1 MLLCSV
7 GVDTGWSSD
16 GDCLTMK
23 PDGRLGRAMRREILQ
38 CLRETQ
44 QMVGA
49 ARLLGLGRQTL
60 YNHVEAFGIVPSDWR
75 GVQPLVE
82 YGPATL
88 PQLLQEL
95 SQLLARYSLDNGAVA
110 TPPVAEP
117 REASWTAAVPCR
129 FSPELK
135 ADRRDS
141 SPHQPKRSPAPPLA
155 RARSKVLAL
164 ARSRPQ
170 PFIGNDATINL
181 FLRLGIDLRR
191 KNLAKRRHGF
201 WRRFEGEL
209 DYLLVDARAA
219 FLAKIKR
226 AHPDCGGSTEEA
238 AGLSVAWRLIRRRFA
253 RRGITL

>member
-1 MLLCSV
+1 
-7 GVDTGWSSD
+7 
-16 GDCLTMK
+16 MK
-23 PDGRLGRAMRREILQ
+23 PDGRLGRAMRHEILQ

-44 QMVGA
+44 QMCGA

-60 YNHVEAFGIVPSDWR
+60 YNHVQAFGIADSDWR

-82 YGPATL
+82 FGPATL
-88 PQLLQEL
+88 PLLLQEL
-95 SQLLARYSLDNGAVA
+95 SQLLARYSPDNGAVA
-110 TPPVAEP
+110 TPTVAEP
-117 REASWTAAVPCR
+117 REASWTAAVPCG

-155 RARSKVLAL
+155 RARSKVVAVS
-164 ARSRPQ
+164 RSRPQ
-170 PFIGNDATINL
+170 PVLGNDSIINL

-191 KNLAKRRHGF
+191 KNMAKRRHGF

-219 FLAKIKR
+219 FLEKIKR

-238 AGLSVAWRLIRRRFA
+238 ASLSVAWRLIRRRFA
-253 RRGITL
+253 RRGVTL

>member
-1 MLLCSV
+1 M
-7 GVDTGWSSD
+7 
-16 GDCLTMK
+16 
-23 PDGRLGRAMRREILQ
+23 
-38 CLRETQ
+38 
-44 QMVGA
+44 
-49 ARLLGLGRQTL
+49 
-60 YNHVEAFGIVPSDWR
+60 
-75 GVQPLVE
+75 
-82 YGPATL
+82 
-88 PQLLQEL
+88 
-95 SQLLARYSLDNGAVA
+95 
-110 TPPVAEP
+110 
-117 REASWTAAVPCR
+117 
-129 FSPELK
+129 
-135 ADRRDS
+135 
-141 SPHQPKRSPAPPLA
+141 A